1 MKHTP
6 KFKCKIIQLLE
17 ARENP
22 HDLGFEDEFLATMI
36 KEWSIKEKIDKLDS

>member
-17 ARENP
+17 TRENP
-22 HDLGFEDEFLATMI
+22 HDLGFEDEFLADKGMI
-36 KEWSIKEKIDKLDS
+36 HQGKSW